1 MYNFECFKLHNEKTI
16 YMNVPKKEK
25 ESLNKVQLY
34 LTSRSDYILG
44 QLHVNHGGFMLMYG
58 KTNTIL

>member
-1 MYNFECFKLHNEKTI
+1 MLQTVHNEKTI
-16 YMNVPKKEK
+16 YMNVLKKEK

-34 LTSRSDYILG
+34 LTSCSYCISG
-44 QLHVNHGGFMLMYG
+44 QLHVNRGGFMLMYG